1 MTEHL
6 DEHGRPCARH
16 APAHDKLLA
25 YAMLGSRV
33 SGFHH
38 ETASKLQS
46 LMMALDE
53 ISELVGEIE
62 SDMRTAIDTA
72 QSALRQLHGL
82 LGTNRAL
89 AKPPQRTATLLP
101 ELIDRA
107 GERHGVK
114 VRGNVPSV
122 EVMVAP
128 PSMQHAFG
136 LLLDLIAGVPAGG
149 RTVQVTSETTGDRIR
164 VTLAGNVEPMHP
176 NANELISVASFIVA
190 RESGTLRCATKG
202 FVVELPLA

>member
-1 MTEHL
+1 MSEHL
-6 DEHGRPCARH
+6 DEHGQPCARH
-16 APAHDKLLA
+16 APAPDKLLA

-53 ISELVGEIE
+53 ISELAGELE
-62 SDMRTAIDTA
+62 SDLRTAIDTA
-72 QSALRQLHGL
+72 QAALRQLHGL

-89 AKPPQRTATLLP
+89 AKAPQRTPTLCP
-101 ELIDRA
+101 ELLDKA
-107 GERHGVK
+107 GERHGVR
-114 VRGNVPSV
+114 VRGSVPSV

-128 PSMQHAFG
+128 PSMLHA
-136 LLLDLIAGVPAGG
+136 LAVLLDLIAGLPAGG
-149 RTVQVTSETTGDRIR
+149 RTVQVTSESRDGRIA
-164 VTLAGNVEPMHP
+164 VTLAGNVEPAHP
-176 NANELISVASFIVA
+176 NANELIAVAAFIIA
-190 RESGTLRCATKG
+190 RESGTLRCAPRT